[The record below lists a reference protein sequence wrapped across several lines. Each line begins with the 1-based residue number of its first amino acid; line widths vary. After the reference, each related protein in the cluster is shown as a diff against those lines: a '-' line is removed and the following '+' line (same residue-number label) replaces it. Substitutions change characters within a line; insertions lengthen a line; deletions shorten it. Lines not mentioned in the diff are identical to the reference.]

1 MSPEMAARLR
11 MDAPIMIVGLIV
23 GIIGI
28 AALLMHVLRGGRA
41 GRLLLWFSAFSILYG
56 TRIVVA
62 SVFVSEVFG
71 VTAGLR
77 RWTDAL
83 ITYTINIPSALL
95 VRELVGE
102 GWRRSLTWLLR
113 VQIAFA
119 VCGIASDLAQGR
131 PKTLSLLN
139 SLLVIASMA
148 VFVGNSVRANL
159 SAIPGIQVLMA
170 GLAAFIIAVVD
181 ENVARRSSRG
191 LWLEPAGFLVFV
203 CCLAYVIGRV
213 VTSSAAHLAA
223 IQHELETARQIQASI
238 MPQQM
243 PRISGL
249 DIAVRYRPMSE
260 VAGDFYDFI
269 PIDEQRLGVLVA
281 DVSGHGVP
289 AALVAS
295 MVKVALAA
303 QAPHADDPARVL
315 AGLNRVLAPHLSG
328 QFVTAAYICVDANLR
343 VLTYSG
349 AAHPAILIAR
359 TGGVMEEIEKNGLMI
374 GPFSF
379 ASYENATVQ
388 LSTGDL
394 VLIYTDGITEAVN
407 HADEDFGAER
417 LRSALE
423 ANGSRGANQIADAL
437 LDAVTH
443 WSPGPQQDDRT
454 LVVIDVVDTEFAAQV

>member
-1 MSPEMAARLR
+1 MAARLR
-11 MDAPIMIVGLIV
+11 MDAPILVIGLIV

-28 AALLMHVLRGGRA
+28 AALLMHALRGGRA

-62 SVFVSEVFG
+62 SVFVNEVFG
-71 VTAGLR
+71 VTEGFR

-83 ITYTINIPSALL
+83 ISYTINIPSALL
-95 VRELVGE
+95 VRELVGD
-102 GWRRSLTWLLR
+102 GWRRSLTWIVR
-113 VQIAFA
+113 AQIAFA

-131 PKTLSLLN
+131 PKTLTLIN
-139 SLLVIASMA
+139 SILVIASMA
-148 VFVGNSVRANL
+148 VFVGNTVRANL
-159 SAIPGIQVLMA
+159 SSIPGVRVLLA

-181 ENVARRSSRG
+181 ENVTRRSSHG
-191 LWLEPAGFLVFV
+191 LWLEPAGFLVFM
-203 CCLAYVIGRV
+203 CCLAYAIGRM
-213 VTSSAAHLAA
+213 VTSSAEHLAA
-223 IQHELETARQIQASI
+223 IRHELETARQIQASI

-249 DIAVRYRPMSE
+249 DIAVGYRPMSE

-295 MVKVALAA
+295 MVKVAVAA
-303 QAPHADDPARVL
+303 QALNADDPARVL
-315 AGLNRVLAPHLSG
+315 AGLNRVLAPHVSG
-328 QFVTAAYICVDANLR
+328 QFVTAAYICVDTNRRL
-343 VLTYSG
+343 LTYSG

-359 TGGVMEEIEKNGLMI
+359 TGGVVEEIESNGLMI

-379 ASYENATVQ
+379 AHYENATVQ
-388 LSTGDL
+388 LGTGDV

-407 HADEDFGAER
+407 QADEDFGAER
-417 LRSALE
+417 LRSALA
-423 ANGSRGANQIADAL
+423 ANGGSGANQIVDAL

-454 LVVIDVVDTEFAAQV
+454 LVVIDVVSAEFAARV